1 MRIPARWVVL
11 PLLAAPLGAG
21 ALELGEIDIR
31 SALNQPFLARIGLQ
45 VEALDEREGL
55 SVELASQETFERYGL
70 DRPEFLSS
78 LEFRVA
84 RTADGSD
91 FVLVSS
97 QDPIAEPF
105 VTMLVEATWQRGRV
119 LREYTVLLDPPLLL
133 PEPVAAVP
141 VEPAETQAP
150 QANIPRSAPPTPES
164 PEPQDPPALEPSPQ
178 APPTPESPEPQDAPE
193 PQNASE
199 LEPSPQ
205 APPSPEVT
213 PVLAD
218 GGSHGPV
225 QRGETLWGIA
235 ESYRPEDITVYQ
247 MLVALYEAN
256 PGAFGA
262 NMNLL
267 YAGAVLRI
275 PERAELVGYTAS
287 ASVAEFVRQTDEW
300 QGRVQQQAR
309 LRLLPPDPDPDP
321 GTAASAAE
329 AGAASRDSDVGELRE
344 EVAALQ
350 SELDESQRLLELRD
364 QELRDLQAQL
374 SAANA
379 AESAGASPAADP
391 GSEPVFADESG
402 SAPGEATGADR
413 PPEPAAA
420 PSFVARVWQFVT
432 GPFVLIAI
440 AAALVVFTA
449 FLFRRRRQRSELP
462 AFDLRMMTAGLH
474 DAVAGDADPK
484 GSRSEDKRTPAA
496 PPEDA
501 PKADAPPEDAPTADA
516 PTADEI
522 GSKLDLARAYTDMG
536 DADSARK
543 VLAEVLED
551 GDPDQRREAQALLDA
566 LDE

>member
-70 DRPEFLSS
+70 DRPEFLSL

-84 RTADGSD
+84 RTADGGD

-150 QANIPRSAPPTPES
+150 QANIPRSAPPPPTPE
-164 PEPQDPPALEPSPQ
+164 PPAPQDAPALEPSPQ
-178 APPTPESPEPQDAPE
+178 APPTPEAPEPQDAPE

-256 PGAFGA
+256 PEAFGA
-262 NMNLL
+262 NMNML

-275 PERAELVGYTAS
+275 PERAELVSYTAS

-309 LRLLPPDPDPDP
+309 LRLLPPDPDP
-321 GTAASAAE
+321 GAAASAAE

-344 EVAALQ
+344 EVAALR
-350 SELDESQRLLELRD
+350 SELDESQRLLEIRD
-364 QELRDLQAQL
+364 QELRDLQAQV
-374 SAANA
+374 NA
-379 AESAGASPAADP
+379 AGAAEPAADP
-391 GSEPVFADESG
+391 ESDPVFADESG
-402 SAPGEATGADR
+402 SAPGDATAEDR
-413 PPEPAAA
+413 PPEPVAA
-420 PSFVARVWQFVT
+420 PSFVSRVWQFVT

-440 AAALVVFTA
+440 AAALVVFMA
-449 FLFRRRRQRSELP
+449 FLFQRRRQRSELP
-462 AFDLRMMTAGLH
+462 AFDLRMMTAGLR
-474 DAVAGDADPK
+474 DADADRADPK
-484 GSRSEDKRTPAA
+484 GSRSEDKRTADA

-501 PKADAPPEDAPTADA
+501 PKADAPSEDA

-536 DADSARK
+536 DAERARK
-543 VLAEVLED
+543 ALAEVLED
-551 GDPDQRREAQALLDA
+551 GDPDQRREAQTLLDA

>member
-1 MRIPARWVVL
+1 MRVPARWVVL
-11 PLLAAPLGAG
+11 PLMAAPLGAG

-31 SALNQPFLARIGLQ
+31 SALNQPFQARIALV
-45 VEALDEREGL
+45 VEAPDERDGL

-97 QDPIAEPF
+97 RAPIAEPF
-105 VTMLVEATWQRGRV
+105 VTMLVEATWPRGRV

-150 QANIPRSAPPTPES
+150 QANIPRSAPPA
-164 PEPQDPPALEPSPQ
+164 PEP
-178 APPTPESPEPQDAPE
+178 PEPQDAPASEPSLQVPPSPESPEPSE
-193 PQNASE
+193 PQDAPA

-205 APPSPEVT
+205 APPSPEVS

-218 GGSHGPV
+218 GGIHGPV

-235 ESYRPEDITVYQ
+235 QSYRPEDITVYQ

-256 PGAFGA
+256 PEAFGA

-275 PERAELVGYTAS
+275 PERAELVRYTAS

-309 LRLLPPDPDPDP
+309 LRLLPPDPDPEP
-321 GTAASAAE
+321 GAAASAAG
-329 AGAASRDSDVGELRE
+329 AGAASQDSDVGELRE

-350 SELDESQRLLELRD
+350 SELDESQRLLEIRD
-364 QELRDLQAQL
+364 QELRDLQAQV
-374 SAANA
+374 SAADA
-379 AESAGASPAADP
+379 AEPGGVAPGADP
-391 GSEPVFADESG
+391 ESEPVFADESG
-402 SAPGEATGADR
+402 SVPGEATAADR
-413 PPEPAAA
+413 PPEPVAE
-420 PSFVARVWQFVT
+420 PSFVSRVLQFVT
-432 GPFVLIAI
+432 SPFALIGT
-440 AAALVVFTA
+440 AAVLVVFTA
-449 FLFRRRRQRSELP
+449 FLFQRRRRYTAPE
-462 AFDLRMMTAGLH
+462 FDVQSLTAALDDSDRDDG
-474 DAVAGDADPK
+474 DPK
-484 GSRSEDKRTPAA
+484 E
-496 PPEDA
+496 A
-501 PKADAPPEDAPTADA
+501 PKAESPKQDAPTADA
-516 PTADEI
+516 PTPDET

-536 DADSARK
+536 DAESARK
-543 VLAEVLED
+543 ALAEVLED
-551 GDPDQRREAQALLDA
+551 GDPDQRREARTLLDA